1 MRFAAA
7 AAVWIVALAFL
18 LPFVIGPWQPPEAIT
33 DLARRLDEQMLLTFA
48 VSGVIFLVSQFA
60 LGYAVLRFGRRREEP
75 ARYFAHNDR
84 WELLWTSAAAVL
96 FLGLTLMSY
105 SAWAEVRFDQAR
117 AEGAEAPLVIEAVGQ
132 QFVWNFRYAGAD
144 ARFGVVDPKL
154 IDDSIG
160 NPLGVDRDSAD
171 GKDDIVAPR
180 LVVPVNR
187 DIELSLRAK
196 DVLHSFFVP
205 ELRIKMDTVP
215 GLIGRLPFRADKL
228 GSYEVACSELCGL
241 GHYRMRAYLE
251 VVEESEF
258 EAWLR
263 EQASYLQ

>member
-1 MRFAAA
+1 MRFATA

-18 LPFVIGPWQPPEAIT
+18 LPFVLGPWQPPQAIT
-33 DLARRLDEQMLLTFA
+33 ALARQLDDQMAITFVVA
-48 VSGVIFLVSQFA
+48 GVIFLVSQAA
-60 LGYAVLRFGRRREEP
+60 LGFAVLRFGRKREEP

-84 WELLWTSAAAVL
+84 WEFLWTSAAAVL
-96 FLGLTLMSY
+96 FLGLTLMGY

-117 AEGAEAPLVIEAVGQ
+117 NEAEGEPLTVEVVGQ
-132 QFVWNFRYAGAD
+132 QFIWNFRYPGKD
-144 ARFGVVDPKL
+144 GRFGPVDPKL

-160 NPLGVDRDSAD
+160 NPLGIERDHTD

-187 DIELSLRAK
+187 DIELILKAK
-196 DVLHSFFVP
+196 DVLHNFFVP

-215 GLIGRLPFRADKL
+215 GLVGRLPLHADTP
-228 GSYEVACSELCGL
+228 GSYEIACSELCGL

-251 VVEESEF
+251 VVSEQEF
-258 EAWLR
+258 EAWLS